1 MAEKTAKGLVEYC
14 IAQLGR
20 PYWYGTYGQIATK
33 ELYEEKKKRY
43 WKYYCWANDYEE
55 QFGQKVHDC
64 TGLTEGYLMS
74 ASPNSEPKYKS
85 KYDFSANGLLKACK
99 EKGDIKDIPEIPGVL
114 VFYDG
119 HTGVYIGNG
128 KVIEARGHAYGVV
141 TTLLNDR
148 PWTHWGKHPYIN
160 YENKESEENKKVDIT
175 LTVLRK
181 GMKNDPAIK
190 PLQRQLKAL
199 GYKGKDGKALAIDG
213 SYGGNTE
220 YAVEKFQA
228 AHELD
233 VDGVTGE
240 QTYTALYGASK

>member
-14 IAQLGR
+14 IAQLCR

-99 EKGDIKDIPEIPGVL
+99 EKGDIKDIPEIPGIL

-160 YENKESEENKKVDIT
+160 YENKESEEIKKVDIT

-199 GYKGKDGKALAIDG
+199 GYKGKDGKALTIDG